1 MSKARANADAT
12 SQTYIENATAAQEL
26 SGTYATGTERLY
38 FNDLYTLTGDV
49 TIQENAHLALGTIAD
64 KDVTIE
70 ADTDSTEREINGEG
84 TLESGELL
92 SSKQTDLT
100 DMTGELGSVVTG
112 SPNLN
117 LTTGTLGSG
126 VTFPAGHVVQT
137 VTTTQSAQV
146 NFGGGGWATIT
157 GMAVSIKPKYSD
169 SKILVTFSAGGSAGD
184 GSESY
189 IYSLIEVTDTGGRS
203 ANAHYNAQG
212 YGHHT
217 SGSWLSIPIIVRCV
231 DLPANTNKQTYQL
244 KMRTTAGS
252 TTGAVV
258 NYGSSGGDQEGVS
271 TAMEIKV

>member
-1 MSKARANADAT
+1 MAFPTSSLTNNQVHKEGNRAFVYD
-12 SQTYIENATAAQEL
+12 S
-26 SGTYATGTERLY
+26 
-38 FNDLYTLTGDV
+38 
-49 TIQENAHLALGTIAD
+49 ALGVWD
-64 KDVTIE
+64 QVRE
-70 ADTDSTEREINGEG
+70 TDRTENKILQGEIGGST
-84 TLESGELL
+84 S
-92 SSKQTDLT
+92 LT
-100 DMTGELGSVVTG
+100 
-112 SPNLN
+112 N
-117 LTTGTLGSG
+117 
-126 VTFPAGHVVQT
+126 VTFPVGHVIQT

-157 GMAVSIKPKYSD
+157 GMAVSITPKYSD

-231 DLPANTNKQTYQL
+231 DLPANTNTQTYQL
-244 KMRTTAGS
+244 KMRTSGGS
-252 TTGAVV
+252 TSGALI
-258 NYGSSGGDQEGVS
+258 NYGADSSSGVQEGVS